1 MRKTLFICLLSLFG
15 TAQAADLVIH
25 EWGTITTIHAA
36 DGTPK
41 GGLNSIDKEDVLPD
55 FVHRYEP
62 ETTRYKPERILG
74 KLPNIPGRP
83 DVTMRLETPVIY
95 FHPPPNK
102 AYTAPIDIRV
112 RFRGGVIN
120 EFYPDAAAS
129 VALDR
134 MRIADKSHEGLIAEW
149 NGDVL
154 NNFVVGALQWKGLRL
169 HDTVVAPL
177 TGSEIWLAPR

>member
-1 MRKTLFICLLSLFG
+1 MLFG
-15 TAQAADLVIH
+15 MLVFSAPGPGSAADLVIH

-36 DGTPK
+36 DGTPAT
-41 GGLNSIDKEDVLPD
+41 GLNRIDEADVLPE

-62 ETTRYKPERILG
+62 ATTRQPRRMLG
-74 KLPNIPGRP
+74 KSPRVPGRP

-102 AYTAPIDIRV
+102 TYDAPIDVTV
-112 RFRGGVIN
+112 RFRGGVHQRVLSRCRSFGERSTWSACRTNSEAGVI
-120 EFYPDAAAS
+120 
-129 VALDR
+129 
-134 MRIADKSHEGLIAEW
+134 KEW

-154 NNFVVGALQWKGLRL
+154 NNYVVGSLQWKGLRL

-177 TGSEIWLAPR
+177 TTAKSGWRRAR